1 MHVEK
6 IKSNLFKRVLQIS
19 GYWSRGPRAL
29 NKKWLQSHSQLKC
42 KTAPKQTGRWSV
54 WSSQSSRPWGR
65 RPFWGR
71 SLIISVVN
79 RYWGVAEFAIPKHA
93 SWGIDYFKL
102 VICKKQKTEK
112 EPLTLP
118 ITCLKERSYYLI
130 VETKCGR
137 QGESK
142 QSVCLSI
149 RLPPLFWVLQPEF
162 VLHGFAFLICLWTGS
177 SLFWNPILLSSL
189 AQNGIEASSAQCA
202 PGPPILRNPCM
213 YIHNTSGRF
222 LLLTCLRQFI
232 YQSSQKNLEG

>member
-29 NKKWLQSHSQLKC
+29 KKKWLQSHSQLKC

-54 WSSQSSRPWGR
+54 WSSQSSRPWGC

-112 EPLTLP
+112 ETLTLP
-118 ITCLKERSYYLI
+118 FTCLKERSYYLI

-142 QSVCLSI
+142 QSVCLLDS
-149 RLPPLFWVLQPEF
+149 LHCSGCSSQNLFCT
-162 VLHGFAFLICLWTGS
+162 CL
-177 SLFWNPILLSSL
+177 LF
-189 AQNGIEASSAQCA
+189 SSACELA
-202 PGPPILRNPCM
+202 PLSFETPYSYPP
-213 YIHNTSGRF
+213 
-222 LLLTCLRQFI
+222 
-232 YQSSQKNLEG
+232 